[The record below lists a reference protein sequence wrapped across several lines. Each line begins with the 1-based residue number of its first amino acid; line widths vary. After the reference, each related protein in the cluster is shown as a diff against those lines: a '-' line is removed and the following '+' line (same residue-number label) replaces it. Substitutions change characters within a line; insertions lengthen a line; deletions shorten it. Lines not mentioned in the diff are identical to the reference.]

1 GASLEPGRA
10 TEAKAVERGGQEA
23 TGSVAVAAVGEPEE
37 SGVAGAVGSTGSV
50 DWRAGR
56 CGGRTGQHP
65 TSSAAINDASGSG
78 ADHRA
83 GVRANHGTGATLS
96 PRQTGGQLSRA
107 DSHGAFQRRSW
118 AAAGTHQQAGESVF
132 ARVAG
137 GSSAKCGAARTLVAR
152 KKKILLAEEKTLQKK
167 CAEKFALTE
176 PTSL

>member
-1 GASLEPGRA
+1 M
-10 TEAKAVERGGQEA
+10 ERDRTEA
-23 TGSVAVAAVGEPEE
+23 TGGAAVAAVGEPEE

-65 TSSAAINDASGSG
+65 TSSAAINDASGSR

-137 GSSAKCGAARTLVAR
+137 GSSAKCGAAWTGDASRGSTIGPAAVA
-152 KKKILLAEEKTLQKK
+152 
-167 CAEKFALTE
+167 CAGQVGHGARAGGHVVLGD
-176 PTSL
+176 

>member
-1 GASLEPGRA
+1 MERDR
-10 TEAKAVERGGQEA
+10 TEATAGA
-23 TGSVAVAAVGEPEE
+23 AAAAVGEPEE

-96 PRQTGGQLSRA
+96 PRLTGGQLSWS
-107 DSHGAFQRRSW
+107 DSFGAFQR
-118 AAAGTHQQAGESVF
+118 G
-132 ARVAG
+132 
-137 GSSAKCGAARTLVAR
+137 
-152 KKKILLAEEKTLQKK
+152 
-167 CAEKFALTE
+167 
-176 PTSL
+176 